1 MSPKRASKKTAAKK
15 KLGSAASKL
24 SQAAPIAKPEGVVTQ
39 KKTSATPKS
48 FRLSGDDIA
57 SLKQITEAVN
67 GLSRSKVSETKVV
80 KALLQL
86 GSQLPPEKVLK
97 ALREIL

>member
-1 MSPKRASKKTAAKK
+1 MNRKAKKPRNK
-15 KLGSAASKL
+15 KLGSADSKL
-24 SQAAPIAKPEGVVTQ
+24 SQVQPATKPEGVVTVQ
-39 KKTSATPKS
+39 KTSATPKS

-57 SLKQITEAVN
+57 NLKQITQAVN
-67 GLSRSKVSETKVV
+67 GVSRSKVSETKVI

>member
-1 MSPKRASKKTAAKK
+1 MSPKKAAKRAK
-15 KLGSAASKL
+15 RLSGAGSKL
-24 SQAAPIAKPEGVVTQ
+24 SQMQPATKPEGVVS
-39 KKTSATPKS
+39 KHKPSATPKS

-57 SLKQITEAVN
+57 NLKQITEAVN
-67 GLSRSKVSETKVV
+67 GISRSKVSETRIV

-86 GSQLPPEKVLK
+86 GSQLAPEKVLK

>member
-1 MSPKRASKKTAAKK
+1 MSKFKNAKS
-15 KLGSAASKL
+15 KLGDQK
-24 SQAAPIAKPEGVVTQ
+24 PVTKPEGVVPAQ
-39 KKTSATPKS
+39 KTSATPKS

-57 SLKQITEAVN
+57 NLKQITQAVN
-67 GLSRSKVSETKVV
+67 GVSRSKVSETKVV

>member
-1 MSPKRASKKTAAKK
+1 MNRKAQKPRPKK
-15 KLGSAASKL
+15 KLGNAGSKL
-24 SQAAPIAKPEGVVTQ
+24 SQPQSATKPEGVVSVQ
-39 KKTSATPKS
+39 KSSATPKS

-57 SLKQITEAVN
+57 NLKQITQAVN
-67 GLSRSKVSETKVV
+67 GVSRSKVSETKVI

-86 GSQLPPEKVLK
+86 GSNLAPEKVLK

>member
-1 MSPKRASKKTAAKK
+1 MNRKAKK
-15 KLGSAASKL
+15 PRKLGNAGSKL
-24 SQAAPIAKPEGVVTQ
+24 SQPQPATKPEGVVQ
-39 KKTSATPKS
+39 VQKTSATPKS

-57 SLKQITEAVN
+57 NLKQITQMVN
-67 GLSRSKVSETKVV
+67 GVSRSKVSETKVV

-86 GSQLPPEKVLK
+86 GSQLPPEKLLK

>member
-1 MSPKRASKKTAAKK
+1 MGR
-15 KLGSAASKL
+15 LGKAASKL
-24 SQAAPIAKPEGVVTQ
+24 GNQKPATKPDGVIQVQ
-39 KKTSATPKS
+39 KTSVMPKS

-57 SLKQITEAVN
+57 NLKQITQAIN

-86 GSQLPPEKVLK
+86 GSQLPPEKVLR